1 MSVLP
6 RGRYGGS
13 SKARDPEADPTLELA
28 ILDAYEKAIADKPEA
43 DRLRR
48 DGTQRKYR
56 FKVDAIFIE
65 GTNPP
70 SDYKVELVD
79 H

>member
-1 MSVLP
+1 MSGV
-6 RGRYGGS
+6 RGRYPGS
-13 SKARDPEADPTLELA
+13 AKNRKPSGEVTLEDA
-28 ILDAYEKAIADKPEA
+28 ILDAYENGMAAKDEVDRVRADGSA
-43 DRLRR
+43 RVF
-48 DGTQRKYR
+48 R

>member
-1 MSVLP
+1 MSGV
-6 RGRYGGS
+6 RGRYHGS
-13 SKARDPEADPTLELA
+13 SNNRKPDGPPSLEEA
-28 ILDAYEKAIADKPEA
+28 IRDAYEQGMAAKDEVDRQRADGSE
-43 DRLRR
+43 R
-48 DGTQRKYR
+48 TFR

-70 SDYKVELVD
+70 SDYKVELID

>member
-1 MSVLP
+1 MSGV
-6 RGRYGGS
+6 RGRYHGS
-13 SKARDPEADPTLELA
+13 SKRRNPSGEPTLEDA
-28 ILDAYEKAIADKPEA
+28 ILDAYENGMAAKDEVDRVRADGSE
-43 DRLRR
+43 RLF
-48 DGTQRKYR
+48 R

-70 SDYKVELVD
+70 SDYKVELID